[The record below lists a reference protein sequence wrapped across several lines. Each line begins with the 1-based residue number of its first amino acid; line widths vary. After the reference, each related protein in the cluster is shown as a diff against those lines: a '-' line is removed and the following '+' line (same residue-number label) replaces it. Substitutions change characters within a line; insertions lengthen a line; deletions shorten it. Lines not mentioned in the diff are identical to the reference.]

1 MKKTETKSRN
11 SIIAI
16 ALIALS
22 IGGMSLIMTN
32 AQTTEESYEGT
43 EYPIYG
49 CGFMSQQ
56 KNRGPWSELTQE
68 QADELKALIESMR
81 TADVSPQEIREV
93 VAAKLDE
100 WGLNAPQMQGP
111 RNWAYG
117 PWASLTEEQQDEL
130 RIMIDAM
137 RELGAEPSEIH
148 DAIKAKLEEWGIELP
163 PMQGPGPR
171 GFQSEPNAGCG
182 GFKGQRRWHRGDF
195 PNGSTEGQNAK
206 GMRFGKG
213 NA

>member
-1 MKKTETKSRN
+1 MKNTETKSRN
-11 SIIAI
+11 AIIAI

-22 IGGMSLIMTN
+22 IGGMSLVRTS
-32 AQTTEESYEGT
+32 AQTNEEFDEET
-43 EYPIYG
+43 EYPFYG

-56 KNRGPWSELTQE
+56 KHMGLWSELTQE

-81 TADVSPQEIREV
+81 TAEASPQEIHEA
-93 VAAKLDE
+93 VAAMLDE
-100 WGLNAPQMQGP
+100 WGLDAPQMQGP

-117 PWASLTEEQQDEL
+117 PWAGFTEEQRDEL
-130 RIMIDAM
+130 RTMIETM

-148 DAIKAKLEEWGIELP
+148 DAIKAKLMEWGIELP

-171 GFQSEPNAGCG
+171 GFQSGPRAGCG
-182 GFKGQRRWHRGDF
+182 GFNGQRRWHRGDF
-195 PNGSTEGQNAK
+195 PNGSTEGQSVK
-206 GMRFGKG
+206 GMRFSKG